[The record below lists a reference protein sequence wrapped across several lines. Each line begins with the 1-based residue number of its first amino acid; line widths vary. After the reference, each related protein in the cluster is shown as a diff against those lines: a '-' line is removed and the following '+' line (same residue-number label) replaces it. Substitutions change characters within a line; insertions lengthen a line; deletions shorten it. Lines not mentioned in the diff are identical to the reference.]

1 MLENKVYVLKPTNA
15 LQGESQTQAIALLSK
30 EYKQN

>member
-1 MLENKVYVLKPTNA
+1 MLEKKMHILKSNTVHQRE
-15 LQGESQTQAIALLSK
+15 LQAHARALLSK